1 MPLLDPYLLIDEV
14 GMGIACMTL
23 RLSLQKGRY
32 VGNLQWNSIC
42 KAPIS
47 WAKLYGAGT
56 LGTGDTI
63 LSRNF
68 TETSCSTRGPWFV
81 KLVRGV

>member
-14 GMGIACMTL
+14 GMRIACMTL

-32 VGNLQWNSIC
+32 VGNLQWNSIW

-56 LGTGDTI
+56 FGTGDTI
-63 LSRNF
+63 LSRYEDKF
-68 TETSCSTRGPWFV
+68 MEIACPTEVHGLGSS
-81 KLVRGV
+81 